1 MVKLKY
7 LAMLAIGA
15 ALLAACGSA
24 AIAPAGAAP
33 VAAVAG
39 SAGTVNATLADM
51 KISVDKASVPAGK
64 VTFVVKNTGMDVH
77 ELVVLKT
84 DVAQDKLVAGDEAGK
99 VNETGNV
106 GETGDIV
113 AGGSNTFSI
122 VLPAGHYVLI
132 CNEVDHYMGG
142 MHMTFTVN

>member
-1 MVKLKY
+1 MLKLKS
-7 LAMLAIGA
+7 LAMLAIAA

-24 AIAPAGAAP
+24 ATAPAP
-33 VAAVAG
+33 VAATAG
-39 SAGTVNATLADM
+39 GTINATLTDM
-51 KISVDKASVPAGK
+51 KISVDKSNVSAGK
-64 VTFVVKNTGMDVH
+64 VTFVVKNSGLIVH

-84 DVAQDKLVAGDEAGK
+84 DVAQDKLTAGDEAGK
-99 VNETGNV
+99 MNETGNV

-113 AGGSNTFSI
+113 AGGSNTFSV

-132 CNEVDHYMGG
+132 CNEIDHYMDG